1 MASSPGLA
9 ARPCPWTFGWPGAL
23 GDCGQV
29 LTHRPGEGGRDGA
42 QWAWQIHVSCPIEP
56 TQVPKN
62 RTLKTSQTGC
72 RQELANPAA
81 APSGFTGNRALPASW
96 SSEARR
102 PGPAWPAGGRPAAVC
117 AAVASRCGRPGRA
130 SPLLPV
136 PISVLRERAATES
149 VPETPSPAPRD
160 LGATWSSSRPPV
172 VSDKP
177 GASLWASVSRTQFLR
192 KVELGGNSSSQNPVQ
207 QAPVVPTLASH
218 VSVNPKGQQI
228 CSHGVK
234 GRALGYRGLGAPA
247 QCLLP

>member
-9 ARPCPWTFGWPGAL
+9 ARPCPWTVGWPGAL

-72 RQELANPAA
+72 RQQLANPAA

-130 SPLLPV
+130 FPLLPV

-149 VPETPSPAPRD
+149 VPETPSPAR
-160 LGATWSSSRPPV
+160 GTWVPP
-172 VSDKP
+172 
-177 GASLWASVSRTQFLR
+177 
-192 KVELGGNSSSQNPVQ
+192 
-207 QAPVVPTLASH
+207 
-218 VSVNPKGQQI
+218 
-228 CSHGVK
+228 
-234 GRALGYRGLGAPA
+234 GRAAALLWSPTSQVLLSGPQFPGLGFFVKWSWEETA
-247 QCLLP
+247 LPRIRFNKPLWSPPWPVMCQ